1 MAAVARNMED
11 RDEFLADVRYRLEQ
25 AQAVQKAFYDQHHR
39 DVSYQV
45 SDWVWLRLRHRELA
59 SLPQVTKGKLKPRFF
74 GPYQVTELIN
84 NLAVRLALPPRTRLH
99 DVFHVSLLKKFVG
112 MPPDAP
118 PPLPTIHNG
127 AAIPEPERAT
137 RMRLARGV
145 RQVLIEWKG
154 EPATSATWEDV
165 DTFMDRY
172 PAFQLEDELLV
183 EGGRDVMWG
192 RTYTRKGRKIRGAE
206 GAPSTPYTRS
216 RAAEQD

>member
-1 MAAVARNMED
+1 MNQVKHGWRVLRNMESED
-11 RDEFLADVRYRLEQ
+11 KIWDIRSVEQ
-25 AQAVQKAFYDQHHR
+25 AQRSKGLLAGTTR
-39 DVSYQV
+39 RLLRS
-45 SDWVWLRLRHRELA
+45 WLVWLRLRHREPA

-74 GPYQVTELIN
+74 GPYQVNELIN

-112 MPPDAP
+112 MPPDAR
-118 PPLPTIHNG
+118 PPLLAIHNG

-172 PAFQLEDELLV
+172 PAF
-183 EGGRDVMWG
+183 
-192 RTYTRKGRKIRGAE
+192 
-206 GAPSTPYTRS
+206 
-216 RAAEQD
+216 